1 DLVITGEGA
10 LDKQTLQGKLIKG
23 VCQMAK
29 KYDKPVIAICGAL
42 DLNSEELT
50 ALGLKAAFS
59 ISQGPGSLEDA
70 LLNTEMNLLHT
81 AFSIAQ
87 VMK

>member
-1 DLVITGEGA
+1 MSVG
-10 LDKQTLQGKLIKG
+10 Q
-23 VCQMAK
+23 

-42 DLNSEELT
+42 DLNPNELT
-50 ALGLKAAFS
+50 TLGLKAAFS

-70 LLNTEMNLLHT
+70 LLNTEMNLMHT